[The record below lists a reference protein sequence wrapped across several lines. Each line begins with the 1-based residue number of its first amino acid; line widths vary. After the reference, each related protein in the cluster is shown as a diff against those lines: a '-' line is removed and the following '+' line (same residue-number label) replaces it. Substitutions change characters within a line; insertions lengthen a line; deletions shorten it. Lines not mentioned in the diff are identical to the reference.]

1 MTKMAFV
8 SWETDLSAYIYFP
21 IQETQA
27 ARQGVKRGYET
38 NLAASSFV
46 VDAPAHKM
54 YICT

>member
-8 SWETDLSAYIYFP
+8 SWETDSSAYIYFP

-46 VDAPAHKM
+46 VDAPTHKM